1 MPSAPRGASSNC
13 EVFPSVTVCSV
24 VGIGRQWSHG
34 WTTTMEWGSMGRE
47 ERTDRSIS
55 MPPRG
60 KAPGLKRNRH
70 GSPYWVAAN
79 VARDLKSFP
88 DKCIPLPR
96 DADENTFARLCHEH
110 TASLRAWLDQHTQ
123 CVDPLPGYDGTILS
137 LSRP

>member
-1 MPSAPRGASSNC
+1 
-13 EVFPSVTVCSV
+13 
-24 VGIGRQWSHG
+24 
-34 WTTTMEWGSMGRE
+34 
-47 ERTDRSIS
+47 

-110 TASLRAWLDQHTQ
+110 TASLRAWLDQHASDQATCDLVTQ
-123 CVDPLPGYDGTILS
+123 HGIAQGATLS
-137 LSRP
+137 IGQ